1 MTDRCEVVHVLM
13 QNTSGEGGEKDG
25 EEEEEEEEEEDVE
38 DDGVKLQED
47 VELLEQLIESKKDG
61 RIDDQL
67 LIRIYKD
74 YLKSMKC
81 QNQGYVLDGF
91 PKTYEQAKELFSR

>member
-1 MTDRCEVVHVLM
+1 M
-13 QNTSGEGGEKDG
+13 QEASGEGAEKEGD
-25 EEEEEEEEEEDVE
+25 EEEEEEDLE
-38 DDGVKLQED
+38 DDGDRLQED
-47 VELLEQLIESKKDG
+47 VDFLEQLIDSKKDG

-74 YLKSMKC
+74 TLKSMKC

>member
-1 MTDRCEVVHVLM
+1 MNLLQEA
-13 QNTSGEGGEKDG
+13 SGEGADKDG
-25 EEEEEEEEEEDVE
+25 EEEEEEEDIE
-38 DDGVKLQED
+38 DDGDRLQED
-47 VELLEQLIESKKDG
+47 VELLEQLVESKKDG

-91 PKTYEQAKELFSR
+91 PKTYEQAKELFSREFTFFLRF